1 MHHRSDEV
9 LRQDDE
15 SHGEK
20 VAQVFNPPH
29 PYVSA
34 PQGGVV
40 FHFQKEE
47 NQLLLSRDAPRL
59 FQLLFCQTLFYMRHN
74 LCV

>member
-15 SHGEK
+15 PRGEK
-20 VAQVFNPPH
+20 VVQVFSPSH
-29 PYVSA
+29 PCVPA
-34 PQGGVV
+34 PQGRVV

-47 NQLLLSRDAPRL
+47 NQLLLSRDGPRL
-59 FQLLFCQTLFYMRHN
+59 LQLFCQTLFYTRHN
-74 LCV
+74 L